1 MQFQWWCAGITGLDA
16 MANFMRAMLGGMV
29 ILILPSF
36 VVCTG
41 ITVMAYRRRNKFA
54 GE

>member
-1 MQFQWWCAGITGLDA
+1 MTFQWWCAGVTGLDA
-16 MANFMRAMLGGMV
+16 MANFMRAMLGGMA

-36 VVCTG
+36 LVCVG
-41 ITVMAYRRRNKFA
+41 ITTMAWRRRNKFA

>member
-1 MQFQWWCAGITGLDA
+1 MQSDWWCAGVTGLDA

-29 ILILPSF
+29 ILVLPAF
-36 VVCTG
+36 LVCVG
-41 ITVMAYRRRNKFA
+41 ITFMAYRRRDKFI